1 MYAKELMFLN
11 EDQSKSEVEKLL
23 AEFDQ
28 DFHSPKVDELR
39 ENFPR
44 YVALYTKFIFKPDI
58 VVRGINPS
66 LFSCRKADSFN
77 EDKEVKRVASLK
89 GLHNINAY
97 IEYPEPLYHYYLTKD
112 IEKITS
118 KDFIRQNLMG
128 WNDCFIQSPKQ
139 GGMDFLESKAK
150 SIDKKNKNSFCIDLI
165 NKSKLI
171 ANKFEYLIRPK
182 LLIYAGKDAASQ
194 ARWGNR
200 DSLNEMKKQIKK
212 TIWGGKAIAVKHFS
226 YPCSKRSEE
235 ISLALSIQGGK

>member
-1 MYAKELMFLN
+1 MYAKELMLLN
-11 EDQSKSEVEKLL
+11 EDQSKSEVVKLL
-23 AEFDQ
+23 EEFDQ

-39 ENFPR
+39 ETFPR
-44 YVALYTKFIFKPDI
+44 YVALYTKFIFQPNI
-58 VVRGINPS
+58 AVRGINPS
-66 LFSCRKADSFN
+66 LFSCRKADDLN
-77 EDKEVKRVASLK
+77 EEKEVRRVTSLK

-97 IEYPEPLYHYYLTKD
+97 IEYPEPLYHHYLVKD

-139 GGMDFLESKAK
+139 GGMNFLESKAK

-171 ANKFEYLIRPK
+171 ANKFEYLTRPK
-182 LLIYAGKDAASQ
+182 LLIYAGRDSALQ
-194 ARWGNR
+194 ARWDDR
-200 DSLNEMKKQIKK
+200 YSLNKMKKQVKK

-235 ISLALSIQGGK
+235 IISALNI